1 MWQNTPDFVAWVPQ
15 IGDILWQITFI
26 LGKKWRQFFRA
37 YKSRRDAVFIVSP
50 LANVTK
56 VTPLFLI
63 LISPH
68 GSITPFL
75 RQFFNDNDF

>member
-1 MWQNTPDFVAWVPQ
+1 MSPVA
-15 IGDILWQITFI
+15 T
-26 LGKKWRQFFRA
+26 
-37 YKSRRDAVFIVSP
+37 
-50 LANVTK
+50 VTK

-75 RQFFNDNDF
+75 KQFFNDNDF